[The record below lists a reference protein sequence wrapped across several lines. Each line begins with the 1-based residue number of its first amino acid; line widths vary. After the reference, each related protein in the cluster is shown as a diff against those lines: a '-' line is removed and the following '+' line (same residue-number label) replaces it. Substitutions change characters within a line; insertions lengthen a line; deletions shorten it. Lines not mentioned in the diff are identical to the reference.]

1 MEEKQQIKTKPS
13 TRLKIFKILR
23 TVFIVFFLLFLSI
36 ILFIRS
42 PWGQNIIVDYATS
55 FVSDKTKTKVEIDN
69 LFITFGGDIKLKG
82 LYLEDTKGDT
92 LIYSKSLE
100 ADLPL
105 WPAITGKGI
114 GLEDL
119 DWEGLRAN
127 VVRKDSI
134 SGYNFQFL
142 IDAFASETPAP
153 EPQPEVASEPLNIII
168 GDIHLK
174 DFNIVFNDAVLGIDS
189 KFKIGQ
195 VELEFDTFDLN
206 AMDFRTSEVFISNSE
221 INYIQSPVPPSAD
234 TTATTLPYLLFEDFK
249 IENTKAHYVSAED
262 GIDFNT
268 NISEFYI
275 ENTIIDLPNTNYS
288 IENLGLKNSEIAF
301 LTPSSTSKIK
311 TEDNPQD
318 PTTPMEW
325 PELVLNVDNID
336 IKNNS
341 ITYAVDNAQPVKNT
355 FNANA
360 IYLDQFILNAENI
373 YLKDKT
379 AGLHLET
386 FSFKEGSGLH
396 LKKGELQV
404 EITDQFLELTGL
416 DIALNNNKI
425 AGASRMEYPNI
436 SALTNAPE
444 ASKLDLQIPVI
455 QLDINDAF
463 RFQPDLKTN
472 PYVDSLSRKLI
483 TGQLHAKGY
492 LSAINLNK
500 TILNWGKTTSISA
513 TGLIK
518 NATDPDNLVLNIS
531 PIKAQTRR
539 SDLLQLVNEKELGL
553 HLPDSIVLTAT
564 VNGSLND
571 IKTKAQL
578 TSSQGIANLT
588 ASYTDNN
595 GLAFT
600 SDLKIKEFQLQELLQ
615 NETLGPLSVTLK
627 ASGSGKT
634 INDMDANLD
643 AMISSFRLKNY
654 DIVNLPI
661 TGNIENGKGQIESA
675 YKDRNI
681 NIDLKTEV
689 VLDSISPEI
698 TADLN
703 IIGIDLQALGAMQKD
718 IRAGLKLHAEFKGN
732 AEEFDLKSNINN
744 GTIVFDNSTYLLG
757 DINAEAHVD
766 NDSTFVSVTNKLL
779 SLELASNANPA
790 TFSKALNEHISSYFS
805 VDSLNT
811 TTDSIRTASGKPVQ
825 LKLRGTLNDSP
836 IISDVFVPSLTNID
850 TVNIALD
857 FNQTEKLLNAKILA
871 PHINYSGN
879 EIDSLA
885 FTLNT
890 DKEKFIFDLGFN
902 NILAGPIHIKRTNFS
917 GNQVNNAMDFTM
929 ISYDQE
935 DVLMQL
941 KSNIK
946 KEDDQLI
953 IHVLPESLILNKA
966 PWQIPNDNAITYSPG
981 LLDFKNFK
989 FTNTNKSVSILNE
1002 TAASDGKDQITI
1014 DLENFKIEDFLAYLN
1029 PDNEL
1034 AQGELNGAVTVQSP
1048 FENRGYIADIS
1059 INNLNVIDTNF
1070 GTLTLK
1076 GDSKTKNDYTF
1087 NLSTKDGDADID
1099 IVGEYTALDTDTNL
1113 DVDFAINEIKMKAI
1127 EGLSLGELA
1136 ESSGAFS
1143 GNFKIDGSLDDLQYA
1158 GDLIFKDSKFKI
1170 TKLNSFFVLAN
1181 ETLNIDNSGISMSN
1195 FTIKDED
1202 NSAFVLDGK
1211 VGTESLINPTF
1222 DLTINANDFQV
1233 LNATQEEN
1241 DMYYG
1246 FLSFNAKGTIK
1257 GDLNVPIVK
1266 MDIAVTPRTNV
1277 TYVLP
1282 SSAVNIEERDGVV
1295 VFVNRDNPD
1304 AILSR
1309 TQEKQATVTGIDLQ
1323 TNLSITNDA
1332 VITLVLDE
1340 STGDNFQTSGNG
1352 DFVFTMDTN
1361 GRMNLSGVYTVSGGH
1376 YEMSLYEVVNRK
1388 FELVS
1393 GSRISW
1399 SGNPLDATLDVKALY
1414 NIETSASSLMASQVS
1429 GSDPTTQNKYKQV
1442 LPFEVYLNIKEELL
1456 HPKISFSLDMPESE
1470 RGAISGQV
1478 YGTIQ
1483 QVNQQEGELNR
1494 QVFSLLVMNRFYP
1507 ESGSDGSSGG
1517 FASIARDN
1525 LNDALSDQ
1533 LNMFSDK
1540 LMGNSGL
1547 ELDFGLNSFT
1557 DYQGDSSEQRT
1568 QLDIAAQ
1575 KKLFNDRVIVRVG
1588 SAVDIEGSD
1597 PTGEESP
1604 LIGDVSLEYLIT
1616 PSGKYRLKAF
1626 QKNEYESVIDGQT
1639 IVSGLALIFTQ
1650 EFNEFQELWDA
1661 LFRKEKELAKEKKKE
1676 EEEKLKEKNS
1686 D

>member
-13 TRLKIFKILR
+13 TKLKIFKILR
-23 TVFIVFFLLFLSI
+23 TIFIVFFLLFLAI

-69 LFITFGGDIKLKG
+69 LFITLDGDIKLKG

-92 LIYSKSLE
+92 LVYSRSLE

-114 GLEDL
+114 GIEDL
-119 DWEGLRAN
+119 NWEGLRAN
-127 VVRKDSI
+127 VIRKDSI

-142 IDAFASETPAP
+142 IDAFASKTPAP
-153 EPQPEVASEPLNIII
+153 EPQPEVSSEPLNLII

-195 VELEFDTFDLN
+195 VELDFDTFDLD
-206 AMDFRTSEVFISNSE
+206 AMDFRTSDILISNSE
-221 INYIQSPVPPSAD
+221 INYIQSPVPPSVD

-262 GIDFNT
+262 GMDLNT
-268 NISEFYI
+268 NISTFYA
-275 ENTIIDLPNTNYS
+275 ENTTIDLANTSYS
-288 IENLGLKNSEIAF
+288 IENLGLKDSEIVF
-301 LTPSSTSKIK
+301 LTTSNTSETK
-311 TEDNPQD
+311 TESPQNSSSAI
-318 PTTPMEW
+318 EW
-325 PELVLNVDNID
+325 PALVLKVDNID
-336 IKNNS
+336 IENNKVK
-341 ITYAVDNAQPVKNT
+341 YAVDNAKPIKNI

-360 IYLDQFILNAENI
+360 IYLDNLILNAENI

-386 FSFKEGSGLH
+386 FSFIEGSGLN
-396 LKKGELQV
+396 LKKGELQI
-404 EITDQFLELTGL
+404 EITDQFLKLTGL

-425 AGASRMEYPNI
+425 AGESRLEYPNI
-436 SALTNAPE
+436 SALTKAPE

-455 QLDINDAF
+455 QLDITDAY
-463 RFQPDLKTN
+463 RFQPELKNNT
-472 PYVDSLSRKLI
+472 YVANLSQKLI

-492 LSAINLNK
+492 LSAINLNN
-500 TILNWGKTTSISA
+500 TSINWGKTTRISA

-518 NATDPDNLVLNIS
+518 NVTNPDNLILNIS
-531 PIKAQTRR
+531 PLKAQTRK
-539 SDLLQLVNEKELGL
+539 SDLLQLVDEKELGL
-553 HLPDSIVLTAT
+553 NLPDSIVLTAT
-564 VNGSLND
+564 INGRLNN
-571 IKTKAQL
+571 IKTEAQL
-578 TSSQGIANLT
+578 TSSQGLAKLT
-588 ASYTDNN
+588 ASYKDSS

-600 SDLKIKEFQLQELLQ
+600 SDLEIKEFKLQELLQ
-615 NETLGPLSVTLK
+615 NENLGPLSVTLK

-634 INDMDANLD
+634 INDLDANLD

-654 DIVNLPI
+654 DIINLPI
-661 TGNIENGKGQIESA
+661 TGNIENGKGYIESA
-675 YKDRNI
+675 YKDKNI
-681 NIDLKTEV
+681 NLDLKTEV
-689 VLDSISPEI
+689 VLDSVSPEI
-698 TADLN
+698 IADLN
-703 IIGIDLQALGAMQKD
+703 LIGIDLQALGLMQKD

-732 AEEFDLKSNINN
+732 ADVFDLKSNINN

-757 DINAEAHVD
+757 DINAEAHVKSD
-766 NDSTFVSVTNKLL
+766 TTFVSVTNKLL

-805 VDSLNT
+805 LDTLNT
-811 TTDSIRTASGKPVQ
+811 TADTSKTLTNKPVQ

-836 IISDVFVPSLTNID
+836 IVSDVFVSSLTNID

-857 FNQTEKLLNAKILA
+857 FNQAEKLLNAKVLA
-871 PHINYSGN
+871 PHINYAGN

-902 NILAGPIHIKRTNFS
+902 NILAGPIHIKRTKFS
-917 GNQVNNAMDFTM
+917 GNQVNKEMDFTM

-941 KSNIK
+941 NSKIK
-946 KEDDQLI
+946 KEEDQI
-953 IHVLPESLILNKA
+953 IINVLPDSLILNKE
-966 PWQIPNDNAITYSPG
+966 PWQIPSDNALTYSPG
-981 LLDFKNFK
+981 RLDFKNFK
-989 FTNTNKSVSILNE
+989 FSNTTKSVSIVNSSSE
-1002 TAASDGKDQITI
+1002 SDGKDQITVDI
-1014 DLENFKIEDFLAYLN
+1014 ENFKIEDFLAYLN
-1029 PDNEL
+1029 PDKEL
-1034 AQGELNGAVTVQSP
+1034 AQGELNGAITVQSP

-1059 INNLNVIDTNF
+1059 INNFNVIDTDL

-1099 IVGEYTALDTDTNL
+1099 VVGEYTALDTNTNL
-1113 DVDFAINEIKMKAI
+1113 DVDFAINEFKMKAI

-1143 GNFKIDGSLDDLQYA
+1143 GKFKIDGSLDDLQYA
-1158 GDLIFKDSKFKI
+1158 GDLVFKDSKFKI

-1195 FTIKDED
+1195 FTIKDEND
-1202 NSAFVLDGK
+1202 SAFVLDGK
-1211 VGTESLINPTF
+1211 VGTASLINPTF
-1222 DLTINANDFQV
+1222 DLKINANDFQV
-1233 LNATQEEN
+1233 LNATKEEN

-1246 FLSFNAKGTIK
+1246 FLSFNANGTIQ
-1257 GDLNVPIVK
+1257 GDLNVPIIK
-1266 MDIAVTPRTNV
+1266 MDVGVSPRTNV

-1295 VFVNRDNPD
+1295 LFVNRDNPD

-1323 TNLSITNDA
+1323 TNLSIRKEA

-1352 DFVFTMDTN
+1352 DFIFTMDTN

-1456 HPKISFSLDMPESE
+1456 RPKISFSLDMPESE

-1661 LFRKEKELAKEKKKE
+1661 LFRKEKALAKKRNKKE
-1676 EEEKLKEKNS
+1676 LKVKNS